1 MNIFNDKQLCFT
13 IGFLLNILFFFVVFK
28 EEYIT
33 SLIMVGTVGIIK
45 ELLDSLKDDVQLF
58 NFFNL
63 LYVLFGGVVF
73 TCIIG
78 LINLFK

>member
-1 MNIFNDKQLCFT
+1 
-13 IGFLLNILFFFVVFK
+13 
-28 EEYIT
+28 
-33 SLIMVGTVGIIK
+33 MVGTVGIIK